1 MSARLAMIVAAD
13 TAGVSV
19 TQICREVGISRK
31 TFYELRKRY
40 EKEGLS
46 GLEPRSR
53 RPLSS
58 PGQIPAVLER
68 RICQLRTELLVDNG
82 AQAIFYRLQR
92 EGADPLPSVRTV
104 HRVLVRHGLVTPQPR
119 KRPRSSWRRFEYDQ
133 PNACWQIDAT
143 QWELLHGRTVWIMEI
158 LDDNSRV
165 LCASDAVAGE
175 TFDAAWKTFQ
185 HAATEYGLP
194 ARVLSDN
201 GAAFTGRNGGVG
213 QFPTNL
219 AALGVQK
226 INSSPR
232 HPQTCG
238 KVERHHQTLKR
249 WLSQQPP
256 ARSIAELQRQLD
268 RYRHYYNQQ
277 RPHRALHGATPAERF
292 NSTSKA
298 LPADPL
304 ALPGLAPRLSI
315 FDRQVSATG
324 CLNAACTSLGLGAA
338 WAGRT
343 LTIITYGQR
352 VAILDGTTLI
362 AAVTV
367 DATKKYQRVVSPMS

>member
-1 MSARLAMIVAAD
+1 MIVAAE

-19 TQICREVGISRK
+19 TQLCREVGISRK

-40 EKEGLS
+40 DKEGLS

-58 PGQIPAVLER
+58 PRQIPAVLEL
-68 RICQLRTELLVDNG
+68 RICQLRAELLVDNG

-92 EGADPLPSVRTV
+92 EGADPLPTVRTV

-143 QWELLHGRTVWIMEI
+143 QWQLLRGRTVWIMEI
-158 LDDNSRV
+158 LDDNSRL
-165 LCASDAVAGE
+165 LCASEAAAGE
-175 TFDAAWKTFQ
+175 TFDAAWTTFQ
-185 HAATEYGLP
+185 QAATRHGLP

-201 GAAFTGRNGGVG
+201 GAAFTGRNGGAG

-219 AALGVQK
+219 AALGVRT

-232 HPQTCG
+232 HPQTC
-238 KVERHHQTLKR
+238 

-298 LPADPL
+298 LPGDPL
-304 ALPGLAPRLSI
+304 TLPGPAPRLSI

-324 CLNAACTSLGLGAA
+324 CLNAARTSLGLGAA

-343 LTIITYGQR
+343 LTVITYGQR
-352 VAILDGTTLI
+352 VAILHGTTVI